1 MVATLTFV
9 ADTITPVRAY
19 AALRRAAGDAASFL
33 LESVVGG
40 ERWGRYS
47 ILGYRPRHEMTLLA
61 NGQWVDARRSA
72 REGAAGAAD
81 PLEAARAMF
90 EPVDGPSRG
99 DGTAARF
106 AQTYVGYLAWD
117 LVHSIEKVPGWGAQA
132 TAPLGRF
139 FGGSTIVVFDGLSH
153 TITIAADDAGDVE
166 RARTHLEDATPL
178 APLALPDRAKLPA
191 DVTVDV
197 DDATYEAKVRR
208 AQEYIA
214 AGDAFQIVVA
224 RTFRVPRGRRDP
236 FDVYRAMRVLNPSPY
251 MYFLDLPPAPGE
263 RTRTQIAGASPET
276 MVHLENRAMTLRPI
290 AGTTRRGKTPEED
303 ADLERE
309 LLADPKERAEH
320 VMLIDLGRNDV
331 GRVAEVGSVRV
342 VRQMEIERYSH
353 VMHIVSEVTGR
364 IPIVDAASRGRPRR
378 VPRRDALRRA
388 EGSGDADHPRARGR
402 PPRHLRRRDRL
413 CRQDRRPRFR
423 HRDPHGRLQGRHL
436 LRDRRSRHRRGQ
448 RPGERGR
455 GDAEQGAQRPLRHRD
470 RRPLGI
476 AHRLVRPSA
485 TPRPESG
492 ARSLFWGGL
501 PDSETAVHA
510 ARSSTLRGRLP
521 QTVPPA
527 PKQGFEHPPP
537 GALRFCRCMT
547 RCVS

>member
-1 MVATLTFV
+1 MVATFTFV

-61 NGQWVDARRSA
+61 NGQWVGASGEPAKVPPSA
-72 REGAAGAAD
+72 SD

-90 EPVDGPSRG
+90 EPSDEPSRG

-117 LVHSIEKVPGWGAQA
+117 LVHAIEKVPGWGAQA
-132 TAPLGRF
+132 TAPMGRF

-153 TITIAADDAGDVE
+153 TITIAADDAADVE
-166 RARTHLEDATPL
+166 RARAHLEDGAATL
-178 APLALPDRAKLPA
+178 APLALPDRAKLPT
-191 DVTVDV
+191 DVTVDL
-197 DDATYEAKVRR
+197 DDAMYEAKVRR

-214 AGDAFQIVVA
+214 AGDAFQIVIA
-224 RTFRVPRGRRDP
+224 RTFCVPRGRRDP

-276 MVHLENRAMTLRPI
+276 MVHLENRRMTLRPI

-303 ADLERE
+303 EQLERE

-331 GRVAEVGSVRV
+331 GRVAEIGSVKV

-364 IPIVDAASRGRPRR
+364 IPVSTPPLEVVRAAFPAGT
-378 VPRRDALRRA
+378 L
-388 EGSGDADHPRARGR
+388 
-402 PPRHLRRRDRL
+402 
-413 CRQDRRPRFR
+413 
-423 HRDPHGRLQGRHL
+423 
-436 LRDRRSRHRRGQ
+436 
-448 RPGERGR
+448 
-455 GDAEQGAQRPLRHRD
+455 
-470 RRPLGI
+470 
-476 AHRLVRPSA
+476 
-485 TPRPESG
+485 SG
-492 ARSLFWGGL
+492 APKVRAMQIIRELEAGPRGIYGGAIGYVAKTGDLDFAIAIRTAVCRDDTFFVTAGAGIVEASDPAKEAEETRSKARSALCAI
-501 PDSETAVHA
+501 ETA
-510 ARSSTLRGRLP
+510 GR
-521 QTVPPA
+521 
-527 PKQGFEHPPP
+527 
-537 GALRFCRCMT
+537 
-547 RCVS
+547 